1 MSEQEQYSKTEEPT
15 PRRLEKA
22 REEGDVAYSQ
32 ELMIAASMAVATTV
46 FWLAGE
52 SIADQLQT
60 GVRYQLK
67 NLPSDWSLIESARL
81 MLIYMWQGAVVL
93 GLMLLSLVVVAI
105 LFGGGQTGFRIT
117 FEPLNIKW
125 ERLNPVQGFSRLFSS
140 QSLVK
145 GLLAVVK
152 ISALGV
158 IIYWIVS
165 SRMPL
170 IENAGRL
177 TVDAAIDV
185 AWQTIL
191 RMMAAITL
199 ALFVT
204 GVADYF
210 FQRWRLMQKL
220 RMTKQEVRDEKREE
234 EGDPQ
239 IRAKIK
245 QMRVDRVKATMLRE
259 VPTATVVLTNPTHIA
274 IALRYD
280 RHSGGAP
287 TVVAKATGA
296 LAKRIV
302 RIAEEHDIPVLERKP
317 IARML
322 YKTTEIGQEIPV
334 ELYHAIA
341 EIVAYLYRIGRVA

>member
-1 MSEQEQYSKTEEPT
+1 MAEQEQYSKTEDPT

-22 REEGDVAYSQ
+22 REDGDVAYSQ
-32 ELMIAASMAVATTV
+32 ELMIAASMAVATAV

-52 SIADQLQT
+52 DIATQLQT
-60 GVRYQLK
+60 VVRGQLQQ
-67 NLPSDWSLIESARL
+67 LPRDWSLMSSANL
-81 MLIYMWQGAVVL
+81 IVIYMWQAAALL
-93 GLMLLSLVVVAI
+93 GLLLVALVVIAI
-105 LFGGGQTGFRIT
+105 LVGGGQTGFQVT
-117 FEPLNIKW
+117 FQPLNIKW
-125 ERLNPVQGFSRLFSS
+125 ERLNPAQGFSRLFSS
-140 QSLVK
+140 QSAVK
-145 GLLAVVK
+145 GLLAIVK
-152 ISALGV
+152 ITALGT
-158 IIYWIVS
+158 IIGWIIRD
-165 SRMPL
+165 RMPL

-177 TVDAAIDV
+177 SVNAVVDV

-191 RMMAAITL
+191 RMMAAVAL
-199 ALFVT
+199 ALLIT

-210 FQRWRLMQKL
+210 FQRWRLLQKL
-220 RMTKQEVRDEKREE
+220 RMTKQEVRDEKKEE

-259 VPTATVVLTNPTHIA
+259 VPKATVVLTNPTHIA

-280 RHSGGAP
+280 RHEGGAP
-287 TVVAKATGA
+287 TVIAKATGA